1 MNSPDPVAPKPAGED
16 EAQESKGPNLTLI
29 FSLLG
34 LALLI
39 AIALAVFIV
48 LPFYQRR

>member
-1 MNSPDPVAPKPAGED
+1 MNSPDPVAPRRAEEEED
-16 EAQESKGPNLTLI
+16 RASKGPNLALM

-39 AIALAVFIV
+39 AIVVAAFIV